1 MRVMNLFEETEV
13 EKRKK
18 RNVVVAKPEFK
29 QHMLAPIR
37 ALSVEDQVHLLTKCL
52 DKLIP
57 LSAIKKEAA
66 LLKQMALLRK
76 KFIQLT
82 NSGSWE
88 NSVILFP
95 LHACEVELRKFIAL
109 DFTKG
114 PSLIFV
120 KELSYHRIV

>member
-66 LLKQMALLRK
+66 LLKQMALLKK